1 MNDAR
6 KISGTSLFAPSRGF
20 TLRRGA
26 VAIVFAAAATASWAT
41 GYWFAQSINR
51 QTNAAVGLD
60 ISLSIDRVLRSI
72 DTRRQQA
79 DLLAGQPCRQVE
91 NRLTLLQRAAPYV
104 RAIVLVHDGTVYCSS
119 LGDARADYPLAL
131 FVPNGSSGRRMGLIP
146 GTPAYPNRPVLTV
159 FEAVRQRDGVL
170 YFIEGAYLADLL
182 ARAEGSEKR
191 SATLSVGTGTL
202 ASDNTFASGNATIP
216 AGAVVLFNGNGM
228 RVVVA
233 GKVPSDHL
241 ALAVLA
247 ALLFGA
253 AITTTVALGYAAGFT
268 PRQRILRQVK
278 VGLRRDEFFVVYQP
292 IVDVGT
298 GVWVGAEALVRW
310 QHPRWG
316 VVAPDAFIRHVE
328 TSTIIAPFTDFVL
341 RTALARLGAVGLP
354 DGFRLTVNLA
364 PYHMELPSFPRDICE
379 VLDLQTTT
387 LNLILEITERGLLT
401 SEDSVR
407 EGIARLKAKGVQFA
421 IDDFG
426 TENSNLALLQR
437 FHFDYIKIDRCFIQG
452 VAGSDRKLIEG
463 ILQLAKVLGASVV
476 AEGVDRQAQ
485 HSALQEMGIP
495 FAQGYLYRQPTEG
508 TAFFDGYVASVERWQ
523 NIVAV
528 QTVQAPS
535 ALPASAPLV
544 HIAP

>member
-1 MNDAR
+1 MNDGR
-6 KISGTSLFAPSRGF
+6 DMSDTSLFVPSRAF
-20 TLRRGA
+20 SLRRGA
-26 VAIVFAAAATASWAT
+26 VLLVFAIAATASWAT

-51 QTNAAVGLD
+51 QTNATVALD
-60 ISLSIDRVLRSI
+60 ISRSIDRVLRSI

-79 DLLAGQPCRQVE
+79 DLLAGQPCPQVE

-104 RAIVLVHDGTVYCSS
+104 RAIVLVHDGSVYCSS
-119 LGDARADYPLAL
+119 LGDARASYPLSL
-131 FVPNGSSGRRMGLIP
+131 FVPNGSSSRRMGLIP
-146 GTPAYPNRPVLTV
+146 GTPVYPDRPVLTV
-159 FEAVRQRDGVL
+159 FEAVGRRDGVL
-170 YFIEGAYLADLL
+170 YLIEGAYLADLL

-216 AGAVVLFNGNGM
+216 AGAVVLPNGNSM
-228 RVVVA
+228 KVVVA

-247 ALLFGA
+247 ALLCGV
-253 AITTTVALGYAAGFT
+253 AIATTVVLGYTAGFT

-316 VVAPDAFIRHVE
+316 VVAPNAFIRHVE
-328 TSTIIAPFTDFVL
+328 TSPIIAPFTDFVL
-341 RTALARLGAVGLP
+341 RTALAQLGAVGLP

-364 PYHMELPSFPRDICE
+364 PCHMELPSFPRDICE
-379 VLDLQTTT
+379 ALDLQTTA
-387 LNLILEITERGLLT
+387 LNIVLEITERGLIT

-452 VAGSDRKLIEG
+452 VADSDRKLIEG

-495 FAQGYLYRQPTEG
+495 FAQGYLYHQPTEG
-508 TAFFDGYVASVERWQ
+508 AAFFDGYVASVERWR
-523 NIVAV
+523 NIVAAH
-528 QTVQAPS
+528 TVQAPAAS
-535 ALPASAPLV
+535 PASRV
-544 HIAP
+544 V